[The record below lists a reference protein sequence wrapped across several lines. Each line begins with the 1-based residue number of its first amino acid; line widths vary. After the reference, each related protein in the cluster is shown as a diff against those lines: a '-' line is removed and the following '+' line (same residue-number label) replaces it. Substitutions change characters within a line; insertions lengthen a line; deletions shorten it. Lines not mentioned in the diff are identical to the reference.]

1 MSTPFKGDLY
11 AALRVRSSADAAQ
24 IKAAY
29 RMLVREF
36 HPDANR
42 HRPVEAEA
50 RIKEIIEAYAVL
62 GNSQKRAQ
70 YDRDARTIRAG
81 ASMSAA
87 TGALVTR
94 VRVALNLSGEEF
106 AARLGLTLPMFMELE
121 AQDALPASPVQSR
134 TLAALVES
142 AAQALEERGGRDG
155 ARDLRLD
162 LERKRAR
169 QAVLR

>member
-1 MSTPFKGDLY
+1 MSAPFKDDLY
-11 AALRVRSSADAAQ
+11 ATLCVRSSADAAQ

-29 RMLVREF
+29 RGLVRKF
-36 HPDANR
+36 HPDAN
-42 HRPVEAEA
+42 PEQPLEAEA

-62 GNSQKRAQ
+62 GNPQKRAQ
-70 YDRDARTIRAG
+70 YDRDARTARAG
-81 ASMSAA
+81 ASTHAA

-94 VRVALNLSGEEF
+94 VRAALQLSVDEL
-106 AARLGLTLPMFMELE
+106 AAKVGMTRPLLMELE

-134 TLAALVES
+134 TFASLAA
-142 AAQALEERGGRDG
+142 AAAKTLEERGQNDA